1 VPPEEDAASAKR
13 YLQDGGFGPEPNGVI
28 FLPQN
33 RGIMPNYEDDVR
45 NAKKTAERF
54 ERLYELRAKEAE
66 ASEDKQ
72 TKGNLLFG
80 NWMISRRIGRFRYFY
95 ECQLAGRHEVAYLI
109 NGKEV
114 CTCGLIA
121 KGGGGVAGADGH
133 L

>member
-1 VPPEEDAASAKR
+1 MRLIPKGIGKMGFRPRTYRGHFYAPE
-13 YLQDGGFGPEPNGVI
+13 
-28 FLPQN
+28 
-33 RGIMPNYEDDVR
+33 RGIMPRYGEDVR

-54 ERLYELRAKEAE
+54 ERLYESRAKEAG

-80 NWMISRRIGRFRYFY
+80 NWMISRRITSFNYFY
-95 ECQLAGRHEVAYLI
+95 DCQLAGRHEVAYLL

-121 KGGGGVAGADGH
+121 EGDDGVAGADGH

>member
-1 VPPEEDAASAKR
+1 
-13 YLQDGGFGPEPNGVI
+13 
-28 FLPQN
+28 
-33 RGIMPNYEDDVR
+33 MPKYEDDVR
-45 NAKKTAERF
+45 NAKKTVERF
-54 ERLYELRAKEAE
+54 ERLYERRAKEAE

-80 NWMISRRIGRFRYFY
+80 NWMISRRIGRFNYFH
-95 ECQLAGRHEVAYLI
+95 ECQVAGTHEVAYLM

-121 KGGGGVAGADGH
+121 EGDGNVAGAAGH

>member
-1 VPPEEDAASAKR
+1 MGFRPRTYRGHFYAPE
-13 YLQDGGFGPEPNGVI
+13 
-28 FLPQN
+28 
-33 RGIMPNYEDDVR
+33 RGIMPKYENDVR

-54 ERLYELRAKEAE
+54 ERLYELRVKEAE

-80 NWMISRRIGRFRYFY
+80 NWMISRRIGGFNYFY

-121 KGGGGVAGADGH
+121 EVDGKVSRTDGH